1 MRGGTKGQFLVG
13 TVILG
18 FLTIFK
24 KGPALSAFEALKS
37 ASLSMCEMDVR
48 PLVQMRWRTRALCCI
63 STGVSDILSSFDMKD
78 EPAFK
83 PMQ

>member
-1 MRGGTKGQFLVG
+1 MHCGTEGHFLVG

-24 KGPALSAFEALKS
+24 KCQALSAFEALKS
-37 ASLSMCEMDVR
+37 TSLSKCQMDVR
-48 PLVQMRWRTRALCCI
+48 PLFQKRKRTRALCWV
-63 STGVSDILSSFDMKD
+63 STVDSDILSSFDMKN